1 MKPYR
6 SYSDYFRR
14 LLGGRVQKLS
24 VDAGFDC
31 PNRDGTLGRG
41 GCSFCING
49 AFTPSYC
56 TPRKSITRQLDEGI
70 AFHER
75 RYRSAEGRYLAYFQ
89 AYSNTYGPLERL
101 KACYEEALGHPG
113 VEGLVIG
120 TRPDCVDDEK
130 LDYLA
135 RLAEHHYV
143 AVEYGVESTSDET
156 LRAVNRGHDFATAA
170 RAIEATHL
178 RGIHTGAHFILGFP
192 GEEDDFLIAQT
203 DRINAL
209 ALDTVKFHQLQIFRG
224 TPMADQ
230 WDADPA
236 RFRFRTLDEY
246 LDLMVEILRRLR
258 PDLVVERFASEAPP
272 RYHYGPN
279 WGLIR
284 NETLWQRLEKRLQE
298 KNACQGDF
306 FHTFVTC

>member
-1 MKPYR
+1 MHASQVDHPTV
-6 SYSDYFRR
+6 
-14 LLGGRVQKLS
+14 GR
-24 VDAGFDC
+24 
-31 PNRDGTLGRG
+31 
-41 GCSFCING
+41 
-49 AFTPSYC
+49 
-56 TPRKSITRQLDEGI
+56 GI

-178 RGIHTGAHFILGFP
+178 RGIHTGAHFILGVSGRGGGFP
-192 GEEDDFLIAQT
+192 D
-203 DRINAL
+203 
-209 ALDTVKFHQLQIFRG
+209 
-224 TPMADQ
+224 
-230 WDADPA
+230 
-236 RFRFRTLDEY
+236 
-246 LDLMVEILRRLR
+246 R
-258 PDLVVERFASEAPP
+258 PDRPHQCPS
-272 RYHYGPN
+272 RST
-279 WGLIR
+279 R
-284 NETLWQRLEKRLQE
+284 
-298 KNACQGDF
+298 
-306 FHTFVTC
+306 